1 MMIIVIAVVLKAV
14 VVILI
19 VTVIILAK
27 VIIIIVT
34 KTAWAINTIL
44 GTRILYSGHSACV
57 DPEVKRSRSHSY
69 NNHHGCSWRVLLRP
83 LPAWVCMPI
92 RLPMF
97 SSYKSVIEEFWRKA
111 ASHKDWMVPFTA
123 CRYWL
128 LTIEWSFCSIHIALR
143 DFQCA
148 EQPPKLHIPVGRSRP
163 PYLIMVTW
171 ASMSQPSKRHLD
183 QLSHFCTEHK
193 CNQQT
198 HRPRYVRH
206 P

>member
-1 MMIIVIAVVLKAV
+1 MMIIITIEVIIGVIIMMIIVIAVVLKAV

-111 ASHKDWMVPFTA
+111 ASHIIRLLKIEWSLSQHAVID
-123 CRYWL
+123 YWL
-128 LTIEWSFCSIHIALR
+128 LNDPFA
-143 DFQCA
+143 
-148 EQPPKLHIPVGRSRP
+148 
-163 PYLIMVTW
+163 PYI
-171 ASMSQPSKRHLD
+171 
-183 QLSHFCTEHK
+183 
-193 CNQQT
+193 
-198 HRPRYVRH
+198 
-206 P
+206 